1 MTVDTP
7 AMAPTAGRGRPALLT
22 SDSLR
27 SAGTIAVA
35 AVVFLAVQ
43 SVLLPMPL
51 GVVLQGVVIGGLTA
65 MIALGIALVYR
76 ANRIINFAQGDLGAV
91 PTVFTVLLISG
102 VGVPFFVALPVG
114 IVSALALGALVEF
127 VIVRRFANA
136 PRLILTVATL
146 GMAQALAGFGLIL
159 PTLLHNAW
167 PGVFPS
173 TSVGGTFAAPF
184 DLRFNVGTVVFNA
197 NDIIAMATIVLAV
210 AGLSLFFRYTRI
222 GIAVR
227 ASAESSD
234 RAMLLGIPVKR
245 IGTIVWVIASLLA
258 FLALFLRAGVL
269 GISLGTVLGP
279 TILIRALAACVIGR
293 MENMAVIFWAAVGL
307 GVLEQGIFWN
317 TGRGAMV
324 APVIFAVLLAVLLIQ
339 RRAKATRTS
348 EPGNWQ
354 AVADV
359 RPVPPELASVPEV
372 RWGFRG
378 LYLLALLLAVSLPVV
393 LSVGQTNLAATILIY
408 SMVAVSLVV
417 LTGWAG
423 QVSLGQIAFFGFG
436 AAIGGAI
443 TTRFGWDIS
452 LAILAA
458 GIIGAVMAVVIG
470 LPALRIRGLFLAV
483 ITLAFAAA
491 TADYFL
497 SRTYFDWWLPTGRV
511 TRGDLFGIIPLGT
524 ETQYYYFSLAC
535 LLAMMTIAHQVR
547 QSRVGRVIVGVREN
561 ERGAQ
566 AYAINLVRAKLT
578 AFALSGFMAA
588 FAGAVFVHHQRDFG
602 IQPYATTESL
612 SVFTMVVIGGLGS
625 IPGGIV
631 GALYVKGTQN
641 FLPSELSFFAS
652 GLGLLAVLIV
662 LPGGLASLIYRGRD
676 GYLRWVANR
685 RHIMVPSL
693 FADAADLDN
702 ITTGRDKGMEFVRQ
716 MADFM
721 DASRSQAR
729 EARAQR
735 PNGNSPDGPAPAGD
749 AEPERPDQALITSS
763 DTSDAEEAEAG
774 TQQPTGREGER

>member
-1 MTVDTP
+1 MTAASLPTERRRPQLITP
-7 AMAPTAGRGRPALLT
+7 E
-22 SDSLR
+22 SLR
-27 SAGTIAVA
+27 SAGAIAA
-35 AVVFLAVQ
+35 CAVVFLALQ

-51 GVVLQGVVIGGLTA
+51 GVVLQGVIIGGLTA
-65 MIALGIALVYR
+65 LIALGIALIYR

-91 PTVFTVLLISG
+91 PTVFTVVLLTG
-102 VGVPFFVALPVG
+102 AGVPFLLALPVG
-114 IVSALALGALVEF
+114 IAGALALGALIEF
-127 VIVRRFANA
+127 VIIRRFANA

-146 GMAQALAGFGLIL
+146 GLAQALAGFGLIL

-173 TSVGGTFAAPF
+173 TNVGGTFAPPF
-184 DLRFNVGTVVFNA
+184 DFRFSIGTVIFNA
-197 NDIIAMATIVLAV
+197 NDLIALVTILAAV
-210 AGLSLFFRYTRI
+210 AALGAFFRYTRV

-245 IGTIVWVIASLLA
+245 IGTVVWVIASLLG
-258 FLALFLRAGVL
+258 FLALFLRAGIL
-269 GISLGTVLGP
+269 GMPLGTVLGP

-307 GVLEQGIFWN
+307 GVLEQGIRWN
-317 TGRGAMV
+317 TGRFALV
-324 APVIFAVLLAVLLIQ
+324 APVIFGVLLVVLLIQ
-339 RRAKATRTS
+339 RRAKLARTDEQS
-348 EPGNWQ
+348 NWQ

-359 RPVPPELASVPEV
+359 RPVPPELAGVPEV

-378 LYLLALLLAVSLPVV
+378 LYLALLLLALTLPLVLPVSQV
-393 LSVGQTNLAATILIY
+393 NLVATVFIY
-408 SMVAVSLVV
+408 AMVAVSLVV

-452 LAILAA
+452 LAILGAA
-458 GIIGAVMAVVIG
+458 VVGAVMAVVIG
-470 LPALRIRGLFLAV
+470 LPALRVRGLFLAV

-497 SRTYFDWWLPTGRV
+497 SRSYFDWWLPDGRV
-511 TRGDLFGIIPLGT
+511 ARSDLFGFIPLGT
-524 ETQYYYFSLAC
+524 ETQYYYFAFAC
-535 LLAMMTIAHQVR
+535 LLLMMLMARQVR
-547 QSRVGRVIVGVREN
+547 RSRVGRVIVGVREN

-578 AFALSGFMAA
+578 AFALSGFIAA

-612 SVFTMVVIGGLGS
+612 AAFTMVVIGGLGS

-631 GALYVKGTQN
+631 GALYVKGTQH

-676 GYLRWVANR
+676 GYLKWVANR
-685 RHIMVPSL
+685 RRIMVPSL
-693 FADAADLDN
+693 FADATDLDN
-702 ITTGRDKGMEFVRQ
+702 ISTGREKGMEFVRQ

-721 DASRSQAR
+721 DASRAAAAESR
-729 EARAQR
+729 SRR
-735 PNGNSPDGPAPAGD
+735 PGPTPNGDVAT
-749 AEPERPDQALITSS
+749 EPDQATAGSEPSGDESLITGSSSPS
-763 DTSDAEEAEAG
+763 DTEHDATARRG
-774 TQQPTGREGER
+774 GER